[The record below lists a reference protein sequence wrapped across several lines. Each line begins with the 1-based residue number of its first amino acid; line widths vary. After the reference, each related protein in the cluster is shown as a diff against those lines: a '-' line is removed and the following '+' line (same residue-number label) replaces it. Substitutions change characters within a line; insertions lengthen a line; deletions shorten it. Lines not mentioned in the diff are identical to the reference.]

1 MEQLGGTRQAEL
13 DAADMRRAVDQL
25 ALGLP
30 LEGRAQRGAGW
41 RPASRR
47 STPRLRLMRVNA
59 RPCCASRRQ
68 TR

>member
-30 LEGRAQRGAGW
+30 LEGRAQRGAGGG
-41 RPASRR
+41 RVAQINAQAAADARNSRTLCVSPLAS
-47 STPRLRLMRVNA
+47 T
-59 RPCCASRRQ
+59 
-68 TR
+68 